1 MDRHVPDRTGGPAE
15 AGTSGQTEGSLGKD
29 VATAQEKLLIASLQV
44 TLPSHHIARLQ
55 RTVHDTG
62 KAHENNLS

>member
-1 MDRHVPDRTGGPAE
+1 MPDRTGGPAE

-29 VATAQEKLLIASLQV
+29 VATAQDKLLIASLQV
-44 TLPSHHIARLQ
+44 TLPSHQISRLR

>member
-44 TLPSHHIARLQ
+44 TLPSHQIARL
-55 RTVHDTG
+55 
-62 KAHENNLS
+62 